1 MHEMLTKR
9 KPEVS
14 HIVPLLLPRHLFI
27 VVPNRLVISC
37 SFQHSRCQFVW
48 HFRCCCGR
56 IPDLQYWLQQNRN
69 DLGLIKVWIRQTTS
83 HQLMHQ
89 EVQRFLALYQI
100 TGRLLV
106 RDCMAQ

>member
-14 HIVPLLLPRHLFI
+14 HVVPLLLPRHVF

-37 SFQHSRCQFVW
+37 SFQHSRCQLVW
-48 HFRCCCGR
+48 QIRCCSGR
-56 IPDLQYWLQQNRN
+56 IPDLQHLFQESRD
-69 DLGLIKVWIRQTTS
+69 DLGLIKVWIRQTIN
-83 HQLMHQ
+83 HKLMQ
-89 EVQRFLALYQI
+89 QGLQRFLAHYQI
-100 TGRLLV
+100 TGRLVV